1 VRGLVPELTAAYP
14 LASQLPAVYQE
25 DGFLQ
30 RFTSAFDATLAPVVS
45 TLDDLSAYVDP
56 RLTPPD
62 FLSWLAGWVGAETEG
77 ITSLSRRRDAV
88 ARAVRLHRRR
98 GTLVGIQ
105 ERLEL
110 AIDGEVEVTDSG
122 GAAWSA
128 LPDGELPGTEAFSL
142 LVRVRVKD
150 VAAVDMRHLEAVVS
164 DAKPAHVSHAIE
176 VLATEDHRASSGSE
190 T

>member
-14 LASQLPAVYQE
+14 LVSQLPAVYQE
-25 DGFLQ
+25 DEFLR

-77 ITSLSRRRDAV
+77 VTSLSRRRDAV
-88 ARAVRLHRRR
+88 ARAVKLHRRR
-98 GTLVGIQ
+98 GTVAGIQ

-128 LPDGELPGTEAFSL
+128 VPDGELPGTDAFSL
-142 LVRVRVKD
+142 LVRVRVTD
-150 VAAVDMRHLEAVVS
+150 GGTVDMRHLDALVC
-164 DAKPAHVSHAIE
+164 DAKPAHVSHVIE
-176 VLATEDHRASSGSE
+176 VLAPEDHAASLGSHG
-190 T
+190 